1 MPQRTPTKGSRYSNQ
16 RAKVPIPV
24 IPLPVVRKAMGLTL
38 QAVCDRIWEEHGIK
52 TDRGTISAIELG
64 HRGASVQ
71 MLTAIA
77 DALGIHPQEID
88 TAYEPRSRDGGN
100 AA

>member
-1 MPQRTPTKGSRYSNQ
+1 
-16 RAKVPIPV
+16 
-24 IPLPVVRKAMGLTL
+24 MGLTL
-38 QAVCDRIWEEHGIK
+38 QAVCDRILEEHGLEVE
-52 TDRGTISAIELG
+52 RGTISAIELG
-64 HRGASVQ
+64 HRGASAQ

-88 TAYEPRSRDGGN
+88 TAYKPRSRDDGN